1 MKDILNSK
9 LMRMLLIG
17 NTNLLRFFFSLCSF
31 GFAAWV
37 MFDPNY
43 PIQHPYAVTLASPHA
58 QGLLFM
64 VHGFAMMHGVVT
76 GRYSHVLLFMEGVL
90 GVFLWCGIGVAET
103 LQQRTPGPLIMA
115 SLIALFLLIRYPT
128 HYGVV
133 DAD

>member
-1 MKDILNSK
+1 MH
-9 LMRMLLIG
+9 MLLTG

-31 GFAAWV
+31 GFAVWV
-37 MFDPNY
+37 TFDSRY
-43 PIQHPYAVTLASPHA
+43 AEQHSYAVLLASPHA

-64 VHGFAMMHGVVT
+64 VHGFAVFYGVLT
-76 GRYSHVLLFMEGVL
+76 SRFSKVLLFMEGIL
-90 GVFLWCGIGVAET
+90 GVFLWCGIGVAES
-103 LQQRTPGPLIMA
+103 LQQGTPGPLLMA